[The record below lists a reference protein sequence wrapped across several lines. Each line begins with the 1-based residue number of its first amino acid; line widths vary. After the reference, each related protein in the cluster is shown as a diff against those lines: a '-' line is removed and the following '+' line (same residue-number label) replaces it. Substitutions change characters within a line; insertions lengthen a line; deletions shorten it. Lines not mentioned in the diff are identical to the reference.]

1 MDQIGYL
8 PLVLFPLLLL
18 PPRLNGPVVAPA
30 LVPPRAEAPPAAAPA
45 NAVALVRLL
54 VTLPAVACAV
64 TEYVA
69 MKGDLPTSARALP
82 ANGTEPEVSDLPP
95 PPTSVV
101 ATKVPALPLGLGD
114 IANSPKSL
122 PIVVVGLTPLNT

>member
-8 PLVLFPLLLL
+8 PLVLFPPLLVV
-18 PPRLNGPVVAPA
+18 PPSFSAVAAPA
-30 LVPPRAEAPPAAAPA
+30 LAPPTVEAPPVAA
-45 NAVALVRLL
+45 NAVALVILF

-69 MKGDLPTSARALP
+69 MKGPLPTSASALP

-101 ATKVPALPLGLGD
+101 ATKVPGLPPGLGD